1 MRRVNISVVG
11 DCAVGKS
18 SLITRFVENKFLT
31 LKVYYECA
39 VKTIECN
46 NEAIEVNVY
55 DARGNDRFQSQY
67 YSNIRKA
74 DGIFIVF
81 DRTYPQSFESLAKWM
96 QIVEYFAPAQAIKI
110 LLGNKTDLILS
121 TNVQK
126 IVNQTVAS
134 EWAQS
139 AGIEYI
145 ETSAKESINVDLAF
159 HRLIKK
165 ITNNDLSPSQNVVR
179 LV

>member
-1 MRRVNISVVG
+1 
-11 DCAVGKS
+11 
-18 SLITRFVENKFLT
+18 
-31 LKVYYECA
+31 
-39 VKTIECN
+39 
-46 NEAIEVNVY
+46 
-55 DARGNDRFQSQY
+55 
-67 YSNIRKA
+67 
-74 DGIFIVF
+74 
-81 DRTYPQSFESLAKWM
+81 M